1 MTLTKRQK
9 ELLDFIKAFIEKQ
22 EYAPTIAEIKK
33 EFGINSPATV
43 HQHLKNLEDKNAI
56 SRIPNRH
63 RSIELVQEK
72 AKSPDGVRVPI
83 LGSIAAGYPIE
94 PYPDVDTASLPAE
107 MVDGEG
113 TFLLRVRGD
122 SMINDHILDGDM
134 VVVNKS
140 ETAQP
145 GQTVVALIDGR
156 EATLKR
162 YYPENGKIRLQP
174 ANPEIEP
181 MIFEASKVQ
190 IQGIVTGIIRKLG

>member
-83 LGSIAAGYPIE
+83 LGSIAAGDPIE

-181 MIFEASKVQ
+181 MIFDASKVQ
-190 IQGIVTGIIRKLG
+190 IQGIVTGIIRKLS